1 MNELK
6 KNIRLIKKKKKKKV
20 ANRSKEEVFP
30 IVKTK
35 RCKKQE
41 FQE

>member
-6 KNIRLIKKKKKKKV
+6 KNIRLIKKKKKKV